1 MYNYNIEYWFLPS
14 TIINVIAKKEKIEL
28 IFIQSIIG
36 FSKNWCFFFF
46 QKTSRLHLTKLTS
59 NCDGRHLKKTT
70 SKFWS
75 FSFSNDDWYIIWLF
89 YQQICFFKDNVIVTS
104 FCKTK
109 QCQSPYTSRKV
120 TFFCIWVYR
129 INSFSKIMMYFQRLT
144 KKLRHNDVI
153 IQNNAG
159 HLVKTLFFLYDQ
171 CPGFSFFFIKRLQQ
185 KRVPNTS
192 TLHTTTMFS
201 FINEL

>member
-1 MYNYNIEYWFLPS
+1 MF
-14 TIINVIAKKEKIEL
+14 
-28 IFIQSIIG
+28 F
-36 FSKNWCFFFF
+36 FSKR
-46 QKTSRLHLTKLTS
+46 RLHLTKLTS
-59 NCDGRHLKKTT
+59 NCDGRHFKKTT
-70 SKFWS
+70 SKL
-75 FSFSNDDWYIIWLF
+75 IIFIFKRRLI
-89 YQQICFFKDNVIVTS
+89 YNLIILPTNMFFKDNVIVTS

-129 INSFSKIMMYFQRLT
+129 INSFSKIMMYFQGLT

-171 CPGFSFFFIKRLQQ
+171 CPGFSFFFYKKVTTKTRAKYI
-185 KRVPNTS
+185 NT
-192 TLHTTTMFS
+192 TYNNNV
-201 FINEL
+201 FIYQ

>member
-1 MYNYNIEYWFLPS
+1 MF
-14 TIINVIAKKEKIEL
+14 
-28 IFIQSIIG
+28 F
-36 FSKNWCFFFF
+36 FSKR
-46 QKTSRLHLTKLTS
+46 RLHLTKLTS
-59 NCDGRHLKKTT
+59 NCDGRHFKKPTSKLIIFIFKRQRQITTDVILKKQRQN
-70 SKFWS
+70 WS

-89 YQQICFFKDNVIVTS
+89 YQQICFFKDKVIVTS

-171 CPGFSFFFIKRLQQ
+171 CPGFSFFL
-185 KRVPNTS
+185 
-192 TLHTTTMFS
+192 
-201 FINEL
+201 